1 MVSLIRYTLS
11 LALLD
16 VSDAAAEAPDGVVT
30 GAMLAAD
37 CLLYTSPSP
46 RDS

>member
-37 CLLYTSPSP
+37 ERCARTDDH
-46 RDS
+46 R